1 MARGAEN
8 TLALLLVTKMFL
20 GDRWEYLFRTAGEQ
34 FVVRAYGEDSQL
46 DGVCS
51 LTLPADK
58 VWIFPASTHAAP

>member
-1 MARGAEN
+1 M
-8 TLALLLVTKMFL
+8 TKMFL

-34 FVVRAYGEDSQL
+34 FVVRAYGGDGQL

-58 VWIFPASTHAAP
+58 VWIFPASTPAAP